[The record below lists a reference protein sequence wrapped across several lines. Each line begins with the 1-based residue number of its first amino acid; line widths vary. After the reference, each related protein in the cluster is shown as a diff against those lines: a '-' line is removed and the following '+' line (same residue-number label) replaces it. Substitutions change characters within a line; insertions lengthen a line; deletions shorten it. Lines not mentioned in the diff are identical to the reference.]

1 MNSYVYFHSILASIS
16 LIYYIK
22 NVDLN
27 IFLSSKLNN
36 PIDPTIKKFKLSFID
51 RLVMFFLTTP
61 LKICFKKY
69 KSFDM

>member
-1 MNSYVYFHSILASIS
+1 MKSYAYFHSILASIS

-36 PIDPTIKKFKLSFID
+36 PIDQTIKKFKLSFTD
-51 RLVMFFLTTP
+51 KLLMFFQSTP
-61 LKICFKKY
+61 LRICFKKCRSY
-69 KSFDM
+69 DL